1 MSRRKKHR
9 GSRPGPETPPPETPR
24 IEPVQLPLPA
34 EAASRADEPLTD
46 PALAV
51 VGADVLGDS
60 GELVTADLP
69 PAAPP
74 EVLVV
79 APIPPTAEPA
89 APLVASAPQAPA
101 LEPAA
106 ASPPAAAPI
115 APAASPPSTSTP
127 VVSSAPA
134 VVAVVPVVPS
144 VPAVVP
150 SAPPA
155 ARTSAP
161 STPSARPAVPDPR
174 TDPEPHGT
182 VRSRL
187 MRFSTPPPIARA
199 STTPPP
205 APRVPKPVR
214 PPPTPIELA
223 PGTEITGDLLR
234 ELREQR
240 GITLK
245 EIEDVT
251 RVRAGSLAAV
261 EAERFAEL
269 PEVKIYVRG
278 FVQALARTIGVDAEL
293 AANGY
298 LLRWERWRERT
309 PAPKRHFIK

>member
-9 GSRPGPETPPPETPR
+9 GSRPGPETPRTETPLT
-24 IEPVQLPLPA
+24 ESAQLPLPA
-34 EAASRADEPLTD
+34 EAVSRADEPLTD

-51 VGADVLGDS
+51 VDADVLGDS

-69 PAAPP
+69 PAPPP
-74 EVLVV
+74 EVVAV
-79 APIPPTAEPA
+79 APSTAEPA
-89 APLVASAPQAPA
+89 EPLVVQPSPALA
-101 LEPAA
+101 LEPA
-106 ASPPAAAPI
+106 
-115 APAASPPSTSTP
+115 T
-127 VVSSAPA
+127 A
-134 VVAVVPVVPS
+134 VPLVVPVAAPPTVTTP
-144 VPAVVP
+144 VVP

-155 ARTSAP
+155 VRTSAP